1 MFAAG
6 LCRVSGRQARIGY
19 HQARETIGMRSRSTQ
34 PNDTAPIVHNQ
45 RNLPQDTRSNEYT
58 HYLASFVLGCILY
71 RPVGVYGETRMGLS
85 PGTQLGTFQIT
96 GFLGEGGRS
105 RVPRGACGATISDTT
120 AR

>member
-1 MFAAG
+1 
-6 LCRVSGRQARIGY
+6 
-19 HQARETIGMRSRSTQ
+19 
-34 PNDTAPIVHNQ
+34 
-45 RNLPQDTRSNEYT
+45 
-58 HYLASFVLGCILY
+58 
-71 RPVGVYGETRMGLS
+71 MGLS